1 MAFWC
6 VEFKDDNH
14 SKVFEADKW
23 SSNEDWAYFIND
35 DMTQV
40 AFIAK
45 DVIFMV
51 TPSDGTTPDE
61 S

>member
-1 MAFWC
+1 MAKWR
-6 VEFKDDNH
+6 VEFRPDHNVE
-14 SKVFEADKW
+14 VFEADKW

-45 DVIFMV
+45 DAIFMV
-51 TPSDGTTPDE
+51 TPVDGATPDE